1 MAGPPAS
8 AAPVPAGAPAWPGGA
23 IRSGSCSAG
32 SLRRGSALMTYTYA
46 GDLVPGMGGIDLAE
60 AGYDMA
66 DRYARDSARIGPVHG
81 NDGHAVPSRTHS
93 GVTSVFP
100 AWPSAP

>member
-1 MAGPPAS
+1 
-8 AAPVPAGAPAWPGGA
+8 
-23 IRSGSCSAG
+23 
-32 SLRRGSALMTYTYA
+32 
-46 GDLVPGMGGIDLAE
+46 MGGNHLAE
-60 AGYDMA
+60 AAYDLA
-66 DRYARDSARIGPVHG
+66 DRYARNAASIGPVHG